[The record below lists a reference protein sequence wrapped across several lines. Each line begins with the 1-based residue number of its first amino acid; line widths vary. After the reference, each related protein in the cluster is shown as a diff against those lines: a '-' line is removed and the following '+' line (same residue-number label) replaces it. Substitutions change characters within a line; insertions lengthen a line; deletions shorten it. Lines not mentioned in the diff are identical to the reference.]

1 VGPQA
6 VVHRLLS
13 LEPNPPFDWGLAG
26 LVGFNFI
33 GSAFVKLSGSAA
45 REMAE
50 GIGVTRTTLTLIG
63 IIELISVMLFIIP
76 RTGVLGTLLL
86 IAYMGGA
93 IASHVIL
100 EESFLFPAAVAA
112 FVWIAAVI
120 RFPELTRRIAASG
133 NP

>member
-1 VGPQA
+1 MQVKT
-6 VVHRLLS
+6 RKII
-13 LEPNPPFDWGLAG
+13 NWGLAG
-26 LVGFNFI
+26 LVGLNFI

-45 REMAE
+45 AREMAE
-50 GIGVTRTTLTLIG
+50 GIGVNRTAFTIIG
-63 IIELISVMLFIIP
+63 IIELISVVLFIIP

-86 IAYMGGA
+86 VAYMGGA

-100 EESFLFPAAVAA
+100 EEPFLFPAAVAA